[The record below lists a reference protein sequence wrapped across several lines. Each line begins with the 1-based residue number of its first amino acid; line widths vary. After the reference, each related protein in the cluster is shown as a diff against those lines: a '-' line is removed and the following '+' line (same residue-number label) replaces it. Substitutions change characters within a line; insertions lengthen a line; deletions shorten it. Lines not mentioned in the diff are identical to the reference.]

1 MCNLKNI
8 ILLLIITL
16 VVLLPKFA
24 VAAERNVQVEIT
36 LYTEKSL
43 NIDQNLACFKNSHL
57 MFKNPLKEQKATP
70 SCAA

>member
-16 VVLLPKFA
+16 AVLLPKFA

-43 NIDQNLACFKNSHL
+43 NIDQNFELFIGV
-57 MFKNPLKEQKATP
+57 FQKQP
-70 SCAA
+70 FDV